1 MSATTAEASASDS
14 SYLSK
19 QDMWRNVIILAF
31 AHAVLGSQMSMQF
44 LSAGLVGQKLT
55 PLPGIAT
62 LPVSAL
68 VLGSAL
74 SARPLARFMARTSRR
89 TGFTLASGAG
99 ALGAAISL
107 LGLSQSSFALFTL
120 GTLITGIYMS
130 AQGFYRFAAVDGV
143 HKDMHG
149 KVISTVMVGGLFAGI
164 IGPLLAN
171 VSGRLSEM
179 DYLGTYIAIIALN
192 LIGPPL
198 FAMLKKAPALP
209 KTATTT
215 QIKVTFSEVLGRPR
229 VLTAMICALVAYA
242 LMNLVMTSTPLA
254 MQGHGFEHGHSA
266 TVVGAHVLA
275 MYAPSFFTGTLI
287 ARFSAERIV
296 WLGMVLLAFAGV
308 AALSGTSFTHF
319 MAALVLLGV
328 GWNFGYIGATAM
340 LTQAQ
345 KPGENE
351 ALQGLN
357 DAVVFGGVF
366 VASLASGGLLNGLGY
381 APQFGWNLVNLAMIP
396 FLLLAA
402 GSLVWLARQKR
413 IGA

>member
-1 MSATTAEASASDS
+1 MSASPAEASEGA
-14 SYLSK
+14 YLAK
-19 QDMWRNVIILAF
+19 PDMWRNVIILAF

-44 LSAGLVGQKLT
+44 LSAGLIGQKLT
-55 PLPGIAT
+55 PMPGIAT

-74 SARPLARFMARTSRR
+74 SARPLARFMARTSRK

-99 ALGAAISL
+99 ALGAAVSL
-107 LGLSQSSFALFTL
+107 VGLSQSSFILFTL

-171 VSGRLSEM
+171 VSGRLTEM

-198 FAMLKKAPALP
+198 FAMLKTPPTLP
-209 KTATTT
+209 KSVTSTR
-215 QIKVTFSEVLGRPR
+215 IKVTFAEVLGRPH
-229 VLTAMICALVAYA
+229 VLTAMICGLVAYA

-254 MQGHGFEHGHSA
+254 MNGHGFEHGHSA

-287 ARFSAERIV
+287 ARHGAERIV
-296 WLGMVLLAFAGV
+296 WLGMILLSLAGV
-308 AALSGTSFTHF
+308 AALSGTGFSNF
-319 MAALVLLGV
+319 MIALVLLGA

-381 APQFGWNLVNLAMIP
+381 EPEFGWKLVNIAMVP
-396 FLLLAA
+396 FLALAA
-402 GSLVWLARQKR
+402 GSLIWLSRRQR
-413 IGA
+413 AHA